1 MHYFYTFLFIFFLFR
16 YPMAVWCHL
25 KSIIYW
31 WAVDAL
37 QETKPR
43 MQLCEIWWRAL
54 LAVKELVWLQRSACV
69 QAKALTVNDKLHSFT
84 ILAASLT
91 FYQILKTVNLRACKA
106 IFSNFHDMRKLQEQV
121 KKAFSL
127 QKLFLTFTVW
137 VNCSSDLKN
146 FVTSRPSA
154 SNFKSFSWSLEQ
166 FFLTVSQNNFGMY
179 QNTIY

>member
-1 MHYFYTFLFIFFLFR
+1 MISSLNSLLSYSLLWFCFISNESYYTNTRTTDAWCLININSLDNYSQYITDFYVYFFQILYCFCTFLFIFIYFR
-16 YPMAVWCHL
+16 YPMVVWCHL

-54 LAVKELVWLQRSACV
+54 LAVKELAWLQRSACL

-91 FYQILKTVNLRACKA
+91 FY
-106 IFSNFHDMRKLQEQV
+106 
-121 KKAFSL
+121 
-127 QKLFLTFTVW
+127 
-137 VNCSSDLKN
+137 
-146 FVTSRPSA
+146 
-154 SNFKSFSWSLEQ
+154 
-166 FFLTVSQNNFGMY
+166 
-179 QNTIY
+179 